1 MAITIAVNKVS
12 NNISISTDDVV
23 ISTAE
28 VVQPITVNTAIP
40 SVVFDSSYLAVTP
53 SGLVT
58 ATNVQGAIDQLA
70 AVTEANDL
78 STAVTWADVPDAN
91 ITESSVAQYITSANV
106 SAAGAA
112 MLTGADF
119 TGDVTITNGEL
130 TVNGSAEADLFKG
143 DIEGAVHFKGA
154 VASGATLAKGDVVY
168 VSGHSGQKTE
178 VDLADA
184 SDSSKMPAF
193 GIVAADPNGVNVDVV
208 TFGTLKSIN
217 TSSYTDGDELY
228 VSTTAGQLTATAP
241 SGESNLVQKIAKV
254 VRAHNSGNI
263 KVMGAGRTNATP
275 NLNNGNIFIGDSNN
289 LATTASFATQVASAE
304 TSHAD
309 VVVDGDFTSAGI
321 MTTDGSGVYS
331 VDSSTYATETYVDTA
346 VSNLVDSAP
355 ATLDTLNELASALG
369 DDANFS
375 TTVTTSIGTKWTED
389 ATKISNWDTA
399 YSWGDH
405 STEGYLTA
413 ETNDLST
420 TVTWAN
426 VPDANITESSVTQH
440 QAALSITES
449 QISDLQTY
457 LTTHQDISG
466 KANLSG
472 ASFTGNVNI
481 GLPPSGTQSL
491 TVAGNIT
498 AYGTVD
504 GVDIAARD
512 AVLTSTT
519 STANSAMQDLVDD
532 TTPQLGGDL
541 DLNGNDITGSGNVS
555 ITQTS
560 TTVPAL
566 TLTSTDDGTV
576 ESPTMRL
583 VRNSASQA
591 NADQIGQ
598 IEFYGKVGA
607 SAVRE
612 YAGIK
617 AVLNDVTPASH
628 DGQLDFYTRKNSSE
642 TKLMSLTPTAL
653 ELTNGT
659 DLDVAGD
666 ITVGGTVDGRDVA
679 TDGARLDTISYHRVK
694 EIGLRSRYSNTLV
707 LTTSYQDVGMFQ
719 DVIHPSTPVDCSRYL
734 DLRLYIDWRY
744 VSSGTNDLDLQIQF
758 TVPSATTANL
768 GSVTVLSPDPANHDT
783 GNYQKWGYVSGDH
796 THHFTEFGKINK
808 TGTASGSPMRVY
820 SWYYNEALD
829 RTYFLHDSNP
839 GISLVNG
846 DTVYWHP
853 YDWESA
859 GSTMIKDIEIDTR
872 YLTFAHQTETHK
884 VKIAYDDSR
893 LTYRFKLKE
902 RSSSDSAVMDI
913 ASVTFTDVGE
923 I

>member
-1 MAITIAVNKVS
+1 MAITIAVNKIS

-40 SVVFDSSYLAVTP
+40 SVVFDASYLAVTP

-70 AVTEANDL
+70 AVTEENDL
-78 STAVTWADVPDAN
+78 TTTVTWADVPDAN
-91 ITESSVAQYITSANV
+91 ITESSVVQYITSANV

-130 TVNGSAEADLFKG
+130 TVNGSAEAELFKG

-154 VASGATLAKGDVVY
+154 VASGATLTKGDVVY

-184 SDSSKMPAF
+184 SDSDKMPAF
-193 GIVAADPNGVNVDVV
+193 GIVAADPVGVNVDVV
-208 TFGTLKSIN
+208 TFGTLKSID
-217 TSSYTDGDELY
+217 TSTYTDGDELY

-241 SGESNLVQKIAKV
+241 SGEGNLVQKIAKV
-254 VRAHNSGNI
+254 VRAHTSGNI

-321 MTTDGSGVYS
+321 MTTDGSGGYS

-346 VSNLVDSAP
+346 VSGLVDSAP

-375 TTVTTSIGTKWTED
+375 TTVTNSIGTKWTED

-440 QAALSITES
+440 QAAISITES

-472 ASFTGNVNI
+472 ATFTGNVNI
-481 GLPPSGTQSL
+481 GTPPSGTQSL

-498 AYGTVD
+498 ANGTVD

-519 STANSAMQDLVDD
+519 TTANSAMQDLVDD
-532 TTPQLGGDL
+532 TSPQLGGNL
-541 DLNGNDITGSGNVS
+541 DLNGNDITGTGNIS
-555 ITQTS
+555 ITQAS

-607 SAVRE
+607 SAIRE

-679 TDGARLDTISYHRVK
+679 TDGTKLDTIPYHRVRDDR
-694 EIGLRSRYSNTLV
+694 ISSFNQQLS
-707 LTTSYQDVGMFQ
+707 LTTANQNLGQYQTLY
-719 DVIHPSTPVDCSRYL
+719 HPSTPVETMRFVDIEWTTFWSYISTSNNDIRLSFYL
-734 DLRLYIDWRY
+734 
-744 VSSGTNDLDLQIQF
+744 
-758 TVPSATTANL
+758 TVPSTVSAVSIGTANAF
-768 GSVTVLSPDPANHDT
+768 SSSSYYSTRQSNEQWYYVT
-783 GNYQKWGYVSGDH
+783 GNYEH
-796 THHFTEFGKINK
+796 LFTEFGRVSQ
-808 TGTASGSPMRVY
+808 TSSGNVKQQVVAVQYQSD
-820 SWYYNEALD
+820 SD
-829 RTYFLHDSNP
+829 RTYFCATNTTDP
-839 GISLVNG
+839 IATG
-846 DTVYWHP
+846 DTVYFHP
-853 YDWESA
+853 YAWQNANAQLLVYKDFAEKYRA
-859 GSTMIKDIEIDTR
+859 GAERHNVS
-872 YLTFAHQTETHK
+872 
-884 VKIAYDDSR
+884 
-893 LTYRFKLKE
+893 FKLPYTDENLAYKLNVKE
-902 RSSSDSAVMDI
+902 LSSTDSAQVKDARVRI
-913 ASVTFTDVGE
+913 TSTG